1 MTLHSKYTRALIFQ
15 NFRELLQGGGKA
27 GKPVGAACAG
37 GMGAGRRP
45 ATGSGRGE
53 SGRVKQWDVE
63 GDERVCILNADA
75 LRMHTHKRE
84 REREI
89 QNIAHTHTHTPFKHA
104 HTHTHMCTPG
114 EGIVNVRALAAGIY
128 QFTQLTISTNY

>member
-1 MTLHSKYTRALIFQ
+1 VTLHSKYTRALIFQ

-53 SGRVKQWDVE
+53 AGRVKQWDVE
-63 GDERVCILNADA
+63 GDERVCILNADT
-75 LRMHTHKRE
+75 LRMHTQEKESARE
-84 REREI
+84 RERARARARMLSKGS
-89 QNIAHTHTHTPFKHA
+89 NGGGGGVGTG
-104 HTHTHMCTPG
+104 G
-114 EGIVNVRALAAGIY
+114 EGAASVERAGESSQKSL
-128 QFTQLTISTNY
+128 L